1 MSRTSFLSDTLYQ
14 YILAHTVQESDL
26 LRRLHEETQKTEM
39 PQMQIAADQGKF
51 LALLVQL
58 IGAVNTL
65 EIGVFTGY
73 SSICVAQALPAHGKI
88 VACDTSE
95 EWTSVAKRYWKEAG
109 VAQKIDLRISP
120 ALETLERL
128 EREGKQGFF
137 DFVFIDADKLNLPVY
152 YEHSLRLIRPR
163 GLIAIDNVLRGGN
176 VADRSVHDEETAV
189 TRALNDALVKD
200 PRIEMCMLGIADGLT
215 LAMKK

>member
-1 MSRTSFLSDTLYQ
+1 MSKTSFLPDTLYQ
-14 YILAHTVQESDL
+14 YILTHTVEESNL
-26 LRRLHEETQKTEM
+26 LRRLHEETLRTEM

-88 VACDTSE
+88 IACDTSE
-95 EWTSVAKRYWKEAG
+95 EWTSIAKRYWNEAG
-109 VAQKIDLRISP
+109 IAHKIDLRIAP
-120 ALETLERL
+120 ALETLRDM
-128 EREGKQGFF
+128 EREGKQNFF
-137 DFVFIDADKLNLPVY
+137 DFAFIDADKLNLRAY
-152 YEHSLRLIRPR
+152 YEHALHLIRPR

-176 VADRSVHDEETAV
+176 VADLSVHDEETLV
-189 TRALNDALVKD
+189 TRALNDALVND

-215 LAMKK
+215 LTMKR